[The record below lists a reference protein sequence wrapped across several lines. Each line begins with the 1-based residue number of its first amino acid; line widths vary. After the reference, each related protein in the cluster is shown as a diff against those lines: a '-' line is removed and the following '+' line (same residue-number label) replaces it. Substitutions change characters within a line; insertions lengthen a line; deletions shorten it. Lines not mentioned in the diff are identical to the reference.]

1 MRRHLIALV
10 TCILVLTSGT
20 ACQTGN
26 DVTIPDLIITVPPRP
41 VLSHEDMEG
50 NTMLLLDYAE
60 SLEHIVSQYQRYI
73 DRINEIL

>member
-1 MRRHLIALV
+1 M

-26 DVTIPDLIITVPPRP
+26 DIEIPDLIITVPPRP

-50 NTMLLLDYAE
+50 NTLLLLDYAE
-60 SLEHIVSQYQRYI
+60 SLEHVVSQYQRYI